1 MDTAHTHT
9 AHTHTAHTDTT
20 RTTRTTLVIGATGKT
35 GSRVAARLRDLGVPV
50 KPASRSS
57 ETYFDWTDPT
67 SWVEALDGVDATYIT
82 YFPDL
87 ALPGA
92 AETVRA
98 FVDVALDR
106 GVRRHVLLAG
116 RGEEGAERA
125 ERLLTESGADWTI
138 LRCGFF
144 AQNFSEIFADPIRAG
159 IMAMP
164 EAAGPDPFLDIDD
177 VAEVA
182 VAALTDDSHIGRL
195 HELTGPRIITLE
207 EVATILGDAIGR
219 PVQYLPMPHEAYTAE
234 LVDAG
239 LPADVAGHLTD
250 VIAEALDG
258 RNARVTD
265 GVEQVLGRPARDFA
279 DYARDAAAAGAWD
292 RPTVVTA

>member
-1 MDTAHTHT
+1 MDDTHEE
-9 AHTHTAHTDTT
+9 
-20 RTTRTTLVIGATGKT
+20 TTRTTLVIGATGKT
-35 GSRVAARLRDLGVPV
+35 GARVAARLRDRGAPV
-50 KPASRSS
+50 EPASRSS
-57 ETYFDWTDPT
+57 ATYFDWTDPD

-125 ERLLTESGADWTI
+125 ERLLMGSGADWTI

-159 IMAMP
+159 VMAMP

-182 VAALTDDSHIGRL
+182 VAALTDDAHIGRL
-195 HELTGPRIITLE
+195 HELTGPRIVTLE
-207 EVATILGDAIGR
+207 EVADILGDVIGR
-219 PVQYLPMPHEAYTAE
+219 PVRYVPMAHDAYAAE
-234 LVDAG
+234 LVEAG

-265 GVEQVLGRPARDFA
+265 GVERVLGRPARDFA

-292 RPTVVTA
+292 VPVAATV

>member
-1 MDTAHTHT
+1 MDNT
-9 AHTHTAHTDTT
+9 HTDTT
-20 RTTRTTLVIGATGKT
+20 RNTLVIGATGKT
-35 GSRVAARLRDLGVPV
+35 GSRVAARLRDLGAPV

-57 ETYFDWTDPT
+57 ETYFDWTDPE

-125 ERLLTESGADWTI
+125 ERSLMESGADWTI

-144 AQNFSEIFADPIRAG
+144 AQNFSEILADPIRAG
-159 IMAMP
+159 VMAMP

-177 VAEVA
+177 VADVA
-182 VAALTDDSHIGRL
+182 VAALTDDSHIGQL
-195 HELTGPRIITLE
+195 HELTGPRIVTME
-207 EVATILGDAIGR
+207 QVADILSDATGR
-219 PVQYLPMPHEAYTAE
+219 PVRYVPMPHDAYTAE

-239 LPADVAGHLTD
+239 LPAEVAGHLTD
-250 VIAEALDG
+250 VITEALDG
-258 RNARVTD
+258 RNAHVTN
-265 GVEQVLGRPARDFA
+265 GVERVLRRPARDFA
-279 DYARDAAAAGAWD
+279 DYARHAAATGAWD
-292 RPTVVTA
+292 LPAAVTV

>member
-1 MDTAHTHT
+1 MPDTRRMEITH
-9 AHTHTAHTDTT
+9 DI
-20 RTTRTTLVIGATGKT
+20 TTRTTLVIGATGKT
-35 GSRVAARLRDLGVPV
+35 GSRVATRLRESGVPV

-57 ETYFDWTDPT
+57 ETYFDWTDPE
-67 SWVEALDGVDATYIT
+67 SWVDALDGVDATDIT

-116 RGEEGAERA
+116 RGEAGAERA
-125 ERLLTESGADWTI
+125 ERLLMESAAEWTI

-177 VAEVA
+177 VADVA

-195 HELTGPRIITLE
+195 HELTGPRVVTME
-207 EVATILGDAIGR
+207 QVADILSDAIGR
-219 PVQYLPMPHEAYTAE
+219 PVRYTPVPHDAYTAE

-239 LPADVAGHLTD
+239 LPAEVAGHLTD

-258 RNARVTD
+258 RNARVTN

-279 DYARDAAAAGAWD
+279 DYARNAAATGAWA
-292 RPTVVTA
+292 PTATLAV

>member
-1 MDTAHTHT
+1 MDNTHT
-9 AHTHTAHTDTT
+9 NTT
-20 RTTRTTLVIGATGKT
+20 RTDTTRTTLVIGATGKT
-35 GSRVAARLRDLGVPV
+35 GSRVAARLREEGVPV

-57 ETYFDWTDPT
+57 ETYFDWTDPE
-67 SWVEALDGVDATYIT
+67 SWVDALDGVDATYIT

-98 FVDVALDR
+98 FVDVALDH

-116 RGEEGAERA
+116 RGEEGAVRA
-125 ERLLTESGADWTI
+125 ERLMMESGADWTI

-144 AQNFSEIFADPIRAG
+144 AQNFSEIFAEPISAG

-177 VAEVA
+177 VAEIA

-195 HELTGPRIITLE
+195 HELTGPRVVTME
-207 EVATILGDAIGR
+207 EVADILTEAIGR
-219 PVQYLPMPHEAYTAE
+219 PVRYVPMPHEAYAAE
-234 LVDAG
+234 LVNAG
-239 LPADVAGHLTD
+239 LPADAAGHLTD

-258 RNARVTD
+258 RNAWITD
-265 GVEQVLGRPARDFA
+265 GVEQVLGRPARDFT
-279 DYARDAAAAGAWD
+279 DYARKAAASGAWD
-292 RPTVVTA
+292 LPASVAV

>member
-1 MDTAHTHT
+1 MDNTHT
-9 AHTHTAHTDTT
+9 NTS
-20 RTTRTTLVIGATGKT
+20 RTTLVIGATGKT
-35 GSRVAARLRDLGVPV
+35 GGRVVARLRDRGAAV

-57 ETYFDWTDPT
+57 ETYFDWNDPD
-67 SWVEALDGVDATYIT
+67 SWSEALAGVDATYIT

-98 FVDVALDR
+98 FVDVALDA

-116 RGEEGAERA
+116 RGEAGAERA
-125 ERLLTESGADWTI
+125 ERLLIESGADWTL

-164 EAAGPDPFLDIDD
+164 DAAGPDPFLDIDD
-177 VAEVA
+177 VADVA
-182 VAALTDDSHIGRL
+182 VAALTDDSHIGQL
-195 HELTGPRIITLE
+195 HELTGPRVVTLE
-207 EVATILGDAIGR
+207 EVADILGDAIGR
-219 PVQYLPMPHEAYTAE
+219 PVRYLPMPHDAYSAE
-234 LVDAG
+234 LVGAG

-258 RNARVTD
+258 RNASVTD
-265 GVEQVLGRPARDFA
+265 GVERVLGRPARDFA
-279 DYARDAAAAGAWD
+279 DYARDAAAAGAWNL
-292 RPTVVTA
+292 PAAASA

>member
-1 MDTAHTHT
+1 MDNTHT
-9 AHTHTAHTDTT
+9 DIT
-20 RTTRTTLVIGATGKT
+20 RNTLVIGATGKT
-35 GSRVAARLRDLGVPV
+35 GSRVVARLRDRGTPV
-50 KPASRSS
+50 TPASRSS
-57 ETYFDWTDPT
+57 ETYFDWADPD
-67 SWVEALDGVDATYIT
+67 SWVEALDGIDATYIT

-98 FVDVALDR
+98 FVDIALDR

-125 ERLLTESGADWTI
+125 ERLLMESGADWTI

-177 VAEVA
+177 VADVA
-182 VAALTDDSHIGRL
+182 VAALTDDSHIGQL
-195 HELTGPRIITLE
+195 HELTGPRIVTME
-207 EVATILGDAIGR
+207 QVADILSDATGR
-219 PVQYLPMPHEAYTAE
+219 PVRYVPMPRDAYTAE

-239 LPADVAGHLTD
+239 LPAEVAGHLTD
-250 VIAEALDG
+250 VITEALDG
-258 RNARVTD
+258 RNARVTN

-279 DYARDAAAAGAWD
+279 DFARHAAAAGAWD
-292 RPTVVTA
+292 LPAAVTV

>member
-1 MDTAHTHT
+1 MDNTY
-9 AHTHTAHTDTT
+9 TD
-20 RTTRTTLVIGATGKT
+20 TTRTTLVIGATGKT
-35 GSRVAARLRDLGVPV
+35 GSRVAARLRDLGAPV

-92 AETVRA
+92 AETVRT
-98 FVDVALDR
+98 FVDVALEH

-125 ERLLTESGADWTI
+125 ERLLIESGADWTI

-177 VAEVA
+177 VADVA
-182 VAALTDDSHIGRL
+182 VAALTDDSHIGQL
-195 HELTGPRIITLE
+195 HELTGPRVVTME
-207 EVATILGDAIGR
+207 EVAEILSAAIGR
-219 PVQYLPMPHEAYTAE
+219 PVRYVPMPDDAYTAE

-239 LPADVAGHLTD
+239 LPPEVAGHLTE
-250 VIAEALDG
+250 VIAQALDG
-258 RNARVTD
+258 RNTRVTD
-265 GVEQVLGRPARDFA
+265 EVEKVLGRPARDFA
-279 DYARDAAAAGAWD
+279 DYARVAAAEGAWD
-292 RPTVVTA
+292 LPIAATA